1 MTHVLIDADIV
12 SYRCAAAN
20 ENEEEHIAR
29 WQANQ
34 MIERIVHETGATA
47 VSCFLTGSDNFRLLY
62 NPEYKANRK
71 DMPRPKHLQAVR
83 EELCLKHQAMVCD
96 GEEADDRM
104 GIIQCRD
111 EEPTIIATID
121 KDLLMIPGKHYN
133 FVKQEFQE
141 VSPLQGI
148 QHFYYQ
154 LIMGDRTDNI
164 FGFDGKARHKVPK
177 FLEPAVAFLLHCTE
191 EQEMYEHVRD
201 MYNDDERLLMNGRCL
216 WIRRNEGEVWNVPGE
231 TMDGGSSQS
240 FYN

>member
-1 MTHVLIDADIV
+1 MTHILVDGDIV
-12 SYRCAAAN
+12 AYRCAAAN
-20 ENEEEHIAR
+20 ENEDEHIAR

-34 MIERIVHETGATA
+34 MMERIVHETNASS

-62 NPEYKANRK
+62 NPQYKANRK

-83 EELCLKHQAMVCD
+83 EELCVKWQATVCE

-104 GIIQCRD
+104 GIVQCSS
-111 EEPTIIATID
+111 ENTMICTID

-141 VSPLQGI
+141 VSEHQGI

-177 FLEPAVAFLLHCTE
+177 FLEPAVAFLLHCETE
-191 EQEMYEHVRD
+191 MDMFEHVRD
-201 MYNDDERLLMNGRCL
+201 MYNNDETLLMNGRCL
-216 WIRRNEGEVWNVPGE
+216 WIRRKEGEVWEFPSPM
-231 TMDGGSSQS
+231 TD
-240 FYN
+240 